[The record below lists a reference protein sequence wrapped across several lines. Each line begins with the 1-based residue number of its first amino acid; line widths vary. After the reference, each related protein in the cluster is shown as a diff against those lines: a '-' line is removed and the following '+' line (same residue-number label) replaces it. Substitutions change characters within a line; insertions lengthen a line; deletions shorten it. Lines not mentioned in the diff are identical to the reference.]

1 MEDMRR
7 CLQLI
12 LFWCL
17 ASATLCVAETSFDLT
32 GPKVDVHIKRGA
44 VTLPIGEVP
53 NLQPGDRIWV
63 HPDLPESQSTHYVL
77 IVAFLRGA
85 TNPPPADWFTRV
97 ETWDHKVRDEGVFV
111 TVPAEAQQAIAFLV
125 PETGG
130 DFSTLRAAVRGRPGA
145 FVRAVQD
152 LQAASWD
159 RMRLDAYLAEVRI
172 TSQTDPSLLK
182 VRAELAA
189 RSLGVR
195 VEQQCFDKPSDQQ
208 APCLVQHTDGLVLDD
223 PNFQSKVTELTS
235 GSTMDLVNQL
245 SYSKFGGQGVYGNY
259 IGSIVDISR
268 ILSSLHTAH
277 FQYIP
282 ALALPT
288 KDTLNLRLSVPP
300 SFRDPK
306 SVVVVALPPVGP
318 GKLPPLHPVTPA
330 ESYCVQK
337 PGLVLPADDA
347 PLVFA
352 TQLAYGLTLHIDT
365 KSGAIDLPL
374 KAEASQ
380 GGLALA
386 LPAPLL
392 PEAELTGV
400 VRGKWGFDDWEGPR
414 FHLHS
419 ALPGKWS
426 IAAADQSAL
435 VVGREDTLH
444 LEGDSSLCVDRIA
457 LRTEAQAAASTA
469 SKLAWKSPKPELMEV
484 TVPMKDAAPGAVTLE
499 IYQFGLEK
507 PDLLPLKAYAE
518 AATLERLSLSAGD
531 AQALLKGT
539 RLDEVAKVSLDG
551 INWTPAALSR
561 VQDYDQLLLNAD
573 SMTTALD
580 PAKHLTASVQLQD
593 GRQMRVPVSIEP
605 PRPQVTL
612 LSKGT
617 QDEVSAT
624 PSPVHLESTDDL
636 PVEQRLVFFLRSKVP
651 ATFPRDEKIEV
662 ATTDGSFRTMLSI
675 SDGSLML
682 EDARTALGVVEPLA
696 RFGSSAF
703 GPLRARAVSP
713 SGIPGDWLTLGTL
726 VRLPGFKE
734 LHCPRTLAKP
744 CTLTGTNL
752 FLAASIAATSEFDN
766 AATDVP
772 QDFTGTQLSVPHP
785 SNGVLYVKLRDDPET
800 VQALALPV
808 LPMTQ
813 PPAPIVPEPNAPAPT
828 ATEPIVPAPAS
839 PAQTQP
845 DSAPKP
851 LPPTPA
857 KTEK

>member
-1 MEDMRR
+1 
-7 CLQLI
+7 
-12 LFWCL
+12 
-17 ASATLCVAETSFDLT
+17 
-32 GPKVDVHIKRGA
+32 
-44 VTLPIGEVP
+44 
-53 NLQPGDRIWV
+53 
-63 HPDLPESQSTHYVL
+63 
-77 IVAFLRGA
+77 
-85 TNPPPADWFTRV
+85 
-97 ETWDHKVRDEGVFV
+97 
-111 TVPAEAQQAIAFLV
+111 
-125 PETGG
+125 
-130 DFSTLRAAVRGRPGA
+130 
-145 FVRAVQD
+145 
-152 LQAASWD
+152 
-159 RMRLDAYLAEVRI
+159 
-172 TSQTDPSLLK
+172 
-182 VRAELAA
+182 
-189 RSLGVR
+189 
-195 VEQQCFDKPSDQQ
+195 
-208 APCLVQHTDGLVLDD
+208 
-223 PNFQSKVTELTS
+223 
-235 GSTMDLVNQL
+235 
-245 SYSKFGGQGVYGNY
+245 
-259 IGSIVDISR
+259 
-268 ILSSLHTAH
+268 
-277 FQYIP
+277 
-282 ALALPT
+282 
-288 KDTLNLRLSVPP
+288 
-300 SFRDPK
+300 
-306 SVVVVALPPVGP
+306 
-318 GKLPPLHPVTPA
+318 
-330 ESYCVQK
+330 
-337 PGLVLPADDA
+337 
-347 PLVFA
+347 
-352 TQLAYGLTLHIDT
+352 
-365 KSGAIDLPL
+365 
-374 KAEASQ
+374 
-380 GGLALA
+380 
-386 LPAPLL
+386 
-392 PEAELTGV
+392 
-400 VRGKWGFDDWEGPR
+400 
-414 FHLHS
+414 
-419 ALPGKWS
+419 
-426 IAAADQSAL
+426 
-435 VVGREDTLH
+435 
-444 LEGDSSLCVDRIA
+444 
-457 LRTEAQAAASTA
+457 
-469 SKLAWKSPKPELMEV
+469 
-484 TVPMKDAAPGAVTLE
+484 
-499 IYQFGLEK
+499 
-507 PDLLPLKAYAE
+507 
-518 AATLERLSLSAGD
+518 
-531 AQALLKGT
+531 
-539 RLDEVAKVSLDG
+539 
-551 INWTPAALSR
+551 
-561 VQDYDQLLLNAD
+561 LLLNAD